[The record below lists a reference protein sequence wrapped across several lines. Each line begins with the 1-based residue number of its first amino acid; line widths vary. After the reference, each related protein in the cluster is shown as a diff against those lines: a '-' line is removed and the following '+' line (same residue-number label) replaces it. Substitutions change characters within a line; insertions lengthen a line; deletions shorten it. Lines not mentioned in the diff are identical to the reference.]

1 MHNNGLSADEKLDVY
16 ANKFFQICDSCT
28 RAFTCF
34 LGAVYFSSGHRW
46 AAAGEAALCAFQP
59 PSSGLGRSTAW
70 WHEEGESPKP
80 AMVEGRVPSFLSCGV
95 KNYGTPQ
102 SSGQSSLSH
111 IISHHLNGF
120 FFGPFSETA
129 SNSQAMD
136 IWPSMASKP
145 WRWLL
150 ALRPKTCVWAS
161 LSWHFASPAV
171 PMVKWLFDLFG
182 HQKWMVE

>member
-1 MHNNGLSADEKLDVY
+1 MYTCFHVLSWRRIFFFRSSMSCCRWSSSLCVPATVVRAWEVYCLMAWRRRITETGDGWGSSAKLLVMWSEKLWY
-16 ANKFFQICDSCT
+16 PSKQWSIIT
-28 RAFTCF
+28 FTYHF
-34 LGAVYFSSGHRW
+34 
-46 AAAGEAALCAFQP
+46 
-59 PSSGLGRSTAW
+59 
-70 WHEEGESPKP
+70 
-80 AMVEGRVPSFLSCGV
+80 PSFKRL
-95 KNYGTPQ
+95 
-102 SSGQSSLSH
+102 
-111 IISHHLNGF
+111 